1 MERKPQRA
9 SAYFAVLI
17 LVYRVITSYSY
28 RCLAWNAKE
37 ACLRPTGLRIYAV
50 GVEYLTLF
58 FHKYSTEL
66 SVKKIVIII
75 IKNFF
80 FRIAYGVQIHAL
92 KIHSESDT
100 ASAVHENRYGN
111 PHLQAGRASRQHY

>member
-75 IKNFF
+75 IKIFF
-80 FRIAYGVQIHAL
+80 
-92 KIHSESDT
+92 SE
-100 ASAVHENRYGN
+100 
-111 PHLQAGRASRQHY
+111 